1 MFLID
6 LVMFLF
12 DLIMFLMNLIMLFD
26 GFGYVFDGFIH
37 FIARNSTHCK
47 YFNDLK
53 LSKKEKATKTVKLYA

>member
-1 MFLID
+1 M
-6 LVMFLF
+6 
-12 DLIMFLMNLIMLFD
+12 IMYLMNLIMLFDGFGYVFD

-47 YFNDLK
+47 YFDDLK